1 MFWSRP
7 KPWDSTTV
15 GICASP
21 VTVTWFLRTMSRPGS
36 LSIPVNI
43 L

>member
-7 KPWDSTTV
+7 KPWGSTTV
-15 GICASP
+15 GICASR
-21 VTVTWFLRTMSRPGS
+21 VTVTWFLRTMTVPGS
-36 LSIPVNI
+36 PSIPVRI